1 MINSTATQKLT
12 DLLIH
17 LDGAYAPNTLR
28 AYKSDMLEFIEYC
41 IQTNNS
47 ALPATPNTIGSF
59 LTQAMGHEIKSS
71 TIRRKVSSISAVHR
85 LTSLEDPTKH
95 PEVKIIQRKIFRQL
109 GTRFDQAY
117 PVTRVILDKMLSVC
131 SKDLHGLRNRAL
143 LLVAYDSMR
152 RRCELISLRIEDIEW
167 LTEEGA
173 SILLRK
179 SKTDQHG
186 SGKCIHLSNETTSAL
201 ENWLTAAQI
210 KDGYLFRGIRAG
222 GSITNS
228 LCDSRVSRIY
238 KSLANQAGLSKEAVE
253 GISGHSMRVGGAQDL
268 LSYGASLPQIMVK
281 GGWAKTDTVMRYVE
295 RVSPARKLQNRS
307 DLPKM
312 LFLKN

>member
-1 MINSTATQKLT
+1 MINFTATQKLT

-17 LDGAYAPNTLR
+17 LDGAYALNTLR
-28 AYKSDMLEFIEYC
+28 AYKLDMLEFIKYC
-41 IQTNNS
+41 TQTNNS
-47 ALPATPNTIGSF
+47 ALPATPNTVGNF
-59 LTQAMGHEIKSS
+59 LMQTMGHGIKSS

-117 PVTRVILDKMLSVC
+117 PITRVILDKMLSVC
-131 SKDLHGLRNRAL
+131 SNDLHGIRNRAL

-179 SKTDQHG
+179 SKTDQHRN
-186 SGKCIHLSNETTSAL
+186 GKWIHLSNEATKAL
-201 ENWLTAAQI
+201 ENWLSAAQI
-210 KDGYLFRGIRAG
+210 KDGFLFRGIRAG
-222 GSITNS
+222 GSITHG

-238 KSLANQAGLSKEAVE
+238 KSLAKEAGLCKEAVE

-268 LSYGASLPQIMVK
+268 LNSGASLPQIMVK

-295 RVSPARKLQNRS
+295 RVTPTRKLQN
-307 DLPKM
+307 
-312 LFLKN
+312 

>member
-1 MINSTATQKLT
+1 MDHTSVCKLQI
-12 DLLIH
+12 LLVH

-28 AYKSDMLEFIEYC
+28 AYKSDLLEFIEYC
-41 IQTNNS
+41 TQTNNS
-47 ALPATPNTIGSF
+47 ALPATPNTVGNF
-59 LTQAMGHEIKSS
+59 LMQTMGHGIKSS

-85 LTSLEDPTKH
+85 LTSPEDPTKH

-117 PVTRVILDKMLSVC
+117 PITRVILDNMLSVC
-131 SKDLHGLRNRAL
+131 SNDLHGLRNRAL
-143 LLVAYDSMR
+143 LHVAYVSMR

-186 SGKCIHLSNETTSAL
+186 SGKWIHLSNEATKAL
-201 ENWLTAAQI
+201 EDWLSAAQI
-210 KDGYLFRGIRAG
+210 KDGFLFRGIRAG
-222 GSITNS
+222 GSITNG

-238 KSLANQAGLSKEAVE
+238 KTLAKQAGLSKEAID

-268 LSYGASLPQIMVK
+268 LIGGASLPQIMVK
-281 GGWAKTDTVMRYVE
+281 GGWAKTDTVMR
-295 RVSPARKLQNRS
+295 
-307 DLPKM
+307 
-312 LFLKN
+312 